1 MSRYGEDSDC
11 DFGWALAMASRG
23 YDAAVKPVF
32 QDFPRGA
39 RGYQLLHTVI
49 HKKIRSQ
56 LGLAEHLGVDPTVMP
71 YVIDDLVSANLV
83 LRTDDPSDRR
93 VRTIIPTDAGLRRYQ
108 DLSAAVAQAEES
120 LLSALSSSERQTF
133 IHQLSVIARQARAT
147 S

>member
-1 MSRYGEDSDC
+1 
-11 DFGWALAMASRG
+11 
-23 YDAAVKPVF
+23 
-32 QDFPRGA
+32 
-39 RGYQLLHTVI
+39 
-49 HKKIRSQ
+49 
-56 LGLAEHLGVDPTVMP
+56 MP

-83 LRTDDPSDRR
+83 VRTDDPTDRR

-108 DLSAAVAQAEES
+108 DLSAVVAQAEES